1 MHTDS
6 SPRAAGTKPRHGVWH
21 RWIEDRLIH
30 KVSYERY
37 TTAVRK
43 VYGGPQG
50 ALLATASLVSLHA
63 PLGERMFRQR
73 RFDLRGAKRILDVG
87 SGAAQL
93 ALHLIKYADDDAQL
107 ICTDLSD
114 QMLRRGM
121 RRIEPRRGRRSVSY
135 ASADMLRLPFGD
147 EQFDLVT
154 CGYVLEHVPDA
165 VAGLR
170 ELSRVLRPRGRV
182 LLLATEDT
190 LAGAWTSRLW
200 RCQTYNRDE
209 LYRSLAQTDLRLKQ
223 ELWFTELHRRMHA
236 GGICVELEKAAA
248 SRQPSAVS
256 T

>member
-1 MHTDS
+1 MNTNMTTR
-6 SPRAAGTKPRHGVWH
+6 PGTTRPRHGAWG
-21 RWIEDRLIH
+21 WIEDRLIH
-30 KVSYERY
+30 KVSYQRY
-37 TTAVRK
+37 STAVRK

-63 PLGERMFRQR
+63 PLGERMFRKR
-73 RFDLRGAKRILDVG
+73 RFDLRGVKDILDVG

-93 ALHLIKYADDDAQL
+93 ALHVVKYADPDARL
-107 ICTDLSD
+107 ICSDLSE
-114 QMLRRGM
+114 QMLRRAM
-121 RRIEPRRGRRSVSY
+121 RRIEPRRGPRRVHY

-147 EQFDLVT
+147 EQFDMVT

-170 ELSRVLRPRGRV
+170 ELARVLRPRGRA

-200 RCQTYNRDE
+200 RCQTYNRGD
-209 LYRSLAQTDLRLKQ
+209 LYRALERTDLHVKQ

-236 GGICVELEKAAA
+236 GGICMELEKRAAGA
-248 SRQPSAVS
+248 TSSPPSS
-256 T
+256 